1 MKSKIKVIL
10 CGAAC
15 LLLFGGTSAQML
27 PQAEPEDVGMSGSQ
41 LQRLDAVMAEALR
54 RRDFPG
60 AVLLV
65 GRDGKIVFRK
75 AYGRSQWVPQE
86 RGMDVDMLFD
96 LASIT
101 KPVATTTAIMQL
113 LERGQLRLW
122 DEVSLFIPGFTAYR
136 DEEGAKGD
144 PIRIWHLLTH
154 TSGLLP
160 FLSDE
165 EIEENLGVPCSLE
178 AMVGHIADLEKLFPA
193 GERFLYSDLD
203 FITLGYIV
211 EQVTGQ
217 RLDDFCRSQI
227 FVPLGMEKTGF
238 NPPKNWH
245 AFCVPTEVLEGKPL
259 RGVVHDP
266 RARLLGGVAGH
277 AGLFST
283 ADELAVFAQMLLN
296 KGRYGD
302 VRILSPLSVER
313 MTEVFPRAAFAGRGL
328 GWDLDS
334 DFSTNGG
341 DLFGSR
347 GFGHTGYTGT
357 SFWVDPETETFVIF
371 LTNRVHP
378 DDTGEVATWRSRVA
392 NVVAAAVREIPEGH
406 TWTH

>member
-1 MKSKIKVIL
+1 MKLSSNVFVYL
-10 CGAAC
+10 TVG
-15 LLLFGGTSAQML
+15 LLVSGGLSAQML
-27 PQAEPEDVGMSGSQ
+27 PQAEPEAVGLSEDQ
-41 LQRLDAVMAEALR
+41 LQRLDAVMAEALQK
-54 RRDFPG
+54 RDFPG
-60 AVLLV
+60 AVIVV
-65 GRDGKIVFRK
+65 GRNGKVIFRK
-75 AYGRSQWVPQE
+75 AYGRSQWVPNE
-86 RGMDVDMLFD
+86 RGMEVDMLFD

-101 KPVATTTAIMQL
+101 KPVATTTALMLL
-113 LERGQLRLW
+113 LERGKLRLW
-122 DEVSLFIPGFTAYR
+122 DEVSLFVPGFTPYR
-136 DEEGAKGD
+136 DEEGVRGE

-160 FLSDE
+160 FLNNA
-165 EIEENLGVPCSLE
+165 EIEQYLGIPCSLE
-178 AMVGHIADLEKLFPA
+178 DMVGHIAALEKLFPA

-211 EQVTGQ
+211 EHVTGQ
-217 RLDDFCRSQI
+217 RLDGFCRSQI
-227 FVPLGMEKTGF
+227 FKPLGMEKTGF
-238 NPPKNWH
+238 NPPEDLH
-245 AFCVPTEVLEGKPL
+245 PLCVPTEVLNGEPL

-296 KGRYGD
+296 KGSYGD

-334 DFSTNGG
+334 DYSTNGG
-341 DLFGSR
+341 DLFGPR

-357 SFWVDPETETFVIF
+357 SFWVDPDTGTFVIF

-378 DDTGEVATWRSRVA
+378 DDTGEVSTWRSRVA
-392 NVVAAAVREIPEGH
+392 NVVAAAVREAP
-406 TWTH
+406 